1 MSTYHTPFCTGFYG
15 NNTGTTKSINLY
27 IGRVSVSVSLK
38 MFRRRRAEGETA
50 DCTHLGRG
58 GVGWGGGVCRYL
70 ETWCIAKGLRVGPE
84 PRCTPG
90 QVSECLLGEG
100 GALDYATLLQVRV
113 GEHPKHMFT
122 DTFAHTYINTV
133 EDAALGLNTR
143 MTVKHHMMSTAAVTR
158 VITPMR
164 SNSLL
169 GLRGMRLGVEWPEPG
184 GESPNEE
191 PTHSDG
197 GMEFMERNRP
207 PRLSPL
213 PTRHSIS
220 SVRMA
225 VLSFSSWIIL
235 WRETDVKLQSSHYG
249 PSHP

>member
-1 MSTYHTPFCTGFYG
+1 M
-15 NNTGTTKSINLY
+15 
-27 IGRVSVSVSLK
+27 SVSLK
-38 MFRRRRAEGETA
+38 TFRSSRAESR
-50 DCTHLGRG
+50 GRDG
-58 GVGWGGGVCRYL
+58 RLHPSGRECGGGVCWYL

-84 PRCTPG
+84 PCCTPG

-100 GALDYATLLQVRV
+100 GALDDVIATLLQVRV
-113 GEHPKHMFT
+113 GEHLHMFT
-122 DTFAHTYINTV
+122 DTFTHTYVNTV
-133 EDAALGLNTR
+133 EDAALWLNTR
-143 MTVKHHMMSTAAVTR
+143 MTVKHHMMSKAGVTR

-164 SNSLL
+164 SSSLL

-184 GESPNEE
+184 GEPPNEE
-191 PTHSDG
+191 PAHSDG

-220 SVRMA
+220 SARMA

-235 WRETDVKLQSSHYG
+235 WREDRREAAVLTLRSITSLTKEVSYLISLLIASSC
-249 PSHP
+249 SCSIRASV